1 VAALAQ
7 AGAVGGGMGLRGW
20 RAQCGTARR
29 RGSAGKCSRG
39 RNTMGGR
46 WGQRWTMRRRPEGCA
61 SEVGWWSLGE
71 EDEFV
76 VLGLSQIQQV

>member
-29 RGSAGKCSRG
+29 RGSAQGSAAGGATRWEADGGSAGQCVGGPRG
-39 RNTMGGR
+39 AQVRLGG
-46 WGQRWTMRRRPEGCA
+46 GA
-61 SEVGWWSLGE
+61 
-71 EDEFV
+71 
-76 VLGLSQIQQV
+76 